1 MKILPVDKIR
11 EADAYT
17 IENEPID
24 SIDLMERAASKVY
37 EWFMKRCKTKE
48 VNVKIFCGIGNNG
61 GDGLA
66 LARMLYF
73 TGIIPEVFIVRVSD
87 KMSRDCEINYNRLK
101 DCRDVTPVAS
111 ESEIPMYEI
120 FSEDDFPIIKDNEI
134 VIDAIFGSGL
144 NRNIEGFA
152 AELIKHLNDNNAI
165 RIAIDIP
172 SGLWESHQVSESASH
187 QVETQSLRDVE
198 SQSQSQCQS
207 QQVETHQLHHE
218 NKQYVIDTS
227 KKYISQPQIFKADY
241 TLSFQFPKLAFMFPE
256 NDVYVGQWEVLDIG
270 LHKDF
275 IDNAETLNFY
285 TTEDMAM
292 PILRKRTKFSHK
304 GTYGHALLVAGS
316 SGKTGA
322 ALLSAEACLRTG
334 VGLLTAH
341 LPKDAL
347 LPMQIYL
354 PEAMTSIDKSE
365 THCTEIEDILPYT
378 AIGVGPGLGKNPETA
393 ILLKKIIQE
402 ATQPLVL
409 DADALNIIAD
419 NPTWISFLPNNTILT
434 PHPKEF
440 ERLFGKTNNSYER
453 LELQRNMSVTHNIII
468 VLKGAHTAI
477 TFPNGTC
484 FFNSTGNPGMA
495 TAGSGDVL
503 TGMILSLLAQ
513 RYSPEESALLGVY
526 LHGKAGDKAV
536 KEIGENAMI
545 ARDIIKSIRN

>member
-1 MKILPVDKIR
+1 MKILPVEKIR
-11 EADAYT
+11 EADAFT

-24 SIDLMERAASKVY
+24 SVDLMERAASKVY

-48 VNVKIFCGIGNNG
+48 VSVKIFCGIGNNG

-73 TGIIPEVFIVRVSD
+73 SGIIPQVFVVRYSD
-87 KMSRDCEINYNRLK
+87 KMSRDCEINFIRLK
-101 DCRDVTPVAS
+101 EETEV
-111 ESEIPMYEI
+111 PMYDI
-120 FSEDDFPIIKDNEI
+120 FSEDDFPQIYDNDI

-144 NRNIEGFA
+144 NRPIEGFT
-152 AELIKHLNDNNAI
+152 AELIKYINKSNAI
-165 RIAIDIP
+165 KIAIDIP
-172 SGLWESHQVSESASH
+172 SGLMAVS
-187 QVETQSLRDVE
+187 
-198 SQSQSQCQS
+198 S
-207 QQVETHQLHHE
+207 QQSTVNGQ
-218 NKQYVIDTS
+218 
-227 KKYISQPQIFKADY
+227 QPTAKVDY
-241 TLSFQFPKLAFMFPE
+241 TLTFQFPKLAFMFPE
-256 NDVYVGQWEVLDIG
+256 YDAFVGKWEVLDIK

-275 IDNAETLNFY
+275 IDNVETLNFY
-285 TTEDMAM
+285 TTEDVVK
-292 PILRKRTKFSHK
+292 PIIRKRTKFSHK

-322 ALLSAEACLRTG
+322 ALLAAEACMRTG

-347 LPMQIYL
+347 LPMQVYL
-354 PEAMTSIDKSE
+354 PEAMTSIDKSN
-365 THCTEIEDILPYT
+365 THCTEINDILPYT
-378 AIGVGPGLGKNPETA
+378 AIGVGPGIGKNEDTVT
-393 ILLKKIIQE
+393 LLKKIIQE
-402 ATQPLVL
+402 ATQSLVL

-419 NPTWISFLPNNTILT
+419 NPTWLSFLPDNTILT

-440 ERLFGKTNNSYER
+440 DRMFGMTNNSFER
-453 LELQRNMSVTHNIII
+453 LELQRKMSVVHNIII

-513 RYSPEESALLGVY
+513 RYTPQEAALLGVY
-526 LHGKAGDKAV
+526 IHGHAGDIAAQ
-536 KEIGENAMI
+536 ELGMESMI
-545 ARDIIKSIRN
+545 ARDITKNIGKSFI

>member
-1 MKILPVDKIR
+1 MKILPVEKIR
-11 EADAYT
+11 EADAFT
-17 IENEPID
+17 IENEPVA

-37 EWFMKRCKTKE
+37 DWFMKRCKTKE
-48 VNVKIFCGIGNNG
+48 VSVKIFCGIGNNG

-66 LARMLYF
+66 LARMLFF
-73 TGIIPEVFIVRVSD
+73 TGIIPQVFVVRFSD
-87 KMSRDCEINYNRLK
+87 KMSRDCEMNFNRLK
-101 DCRDVTPVAS
+101 EET
-111 ESEIPMYEI
+111 ETPMYDI
-120 FSEDDFPIIKDNEI
+120 FSEDDFPLINDTDI
-134 VIDAIFGSGL
+134 VVDAIFGSGL

-165 RIAIDIP
+165 RIAVDIP
-172 SGLWESHQVSESASH
+172 SGLLACGGQQSTDNGQQSSSKSHNSHQ
-187 QVETQSLRDVE
+187 
-198 SQSQSQCQS
+198 
-207 QQVETHQLHHE
+207 
-218 NKQYVIDTS
+218 
-227 KKYISQPQIFKADY
+227 IFRADY

-256 NDVYVGQWEVLDIG
+256 NDAFVGRWEVLDIG

-275 IDNAETLNFY
+275 IDNVETLNFY

-316 SGKTGA
+316 SGKTRA
-322 ALLSAEACLRTG
+322 ALLAAEACLRTG

-365 THCTEIEDILPYT
+365 THCTEIDDIIPYT
-378 AIGVGPGLGKNPETA
+378 AIGVGPGIGKNAETA
-393 ILLKKIIQE
+393 TLLKKIIQE

-409 DADALNIIAD
+409 DADALNIISE
-419 NPTWISFLPNNTILT
+419 NPTWLSFLPDNTILT

-453 LELQRNMSVTHNIII
+453 LELQRKMSVIHNIII

-513 RYSPEESALLGVY
+513 RYTPQEAALLGVY
-526 LHGKAGDKAV
+526 LHGKAGDEAA
-536 KEIGENAMI
+536 KEIGENSMI

>member
-1 MKILPVDKIR
+1 MKILPVEKIR
-11 EADAYT
+11 EADAFT

-24 SIDLMERAASKVY
+24 SVDLMERAASKVY

-48 VNVKIFCGIGNNG
+48 VSVKIFCGIGNNG

-73 TGIIPEVFIVRVSD
+73 SGIIPQVFVVRYSE
-87 KMSRDCEINYNRLK
+87 KMSRDCEINFDRLK
-101 DCRDVTPVAS
+101 EETEV
-111 ESEIPMYEI
+111 PMYDI
-120 FSEDDFPIIKDNEI
+120 FSDDDFPQIYDNDII
-134 VIDAIFGSGL
+134 IDAIFGSGL
-144 NRNIEGFA
+144 NRPIEGFT
-152 AELIKHLNDNNAI
+152 AELINYINKSNAI
-165 RIAIDIP
+165 KIAIDMP
-172 SGLWESHQVSESASH
+172 SGLIL
-187 QVETQSLRDVE
+187 ETQNLRN
-198 SQSQSQCQS
+198 S
-207 QQVETHQLHHE
+207 ETQ
-218 NKQYVIDTS
+218 K
-227 KKYISQPQIFKADY
+227 SQPPIAKVDY

-256 NDVYVGQWEVLDIG
+256 YDAFIGKWEVLDIK

-275 IDNAETLNFY
+275 IDNVETLNFY
-285 TTEDMAM
+285 TTEDVVK
-292 PILRKRTKFSHK
+292 PIIRKRTKFSHK

-322 ALLSAEACLRTG
+322 ALLAAEACMRTG

-347 LPMQIYL
+347 LPMQVYL
-354 PEAMTSIDKSE
+354 PEAMTSIDKSN
-365 THCTEIEDILPYT
+365 THCTEINDILPYT
-378 AIGVGPGLGKNPETA
+378 AIGVGPGIGKNEDTVT
-393 ILLKKIIQE
+393 LLKKIIQE

-419 NPTWISFLPNNTILT
+419 NPTWLSFLPDNTILT

-440 ERLFGKTNNSYER
+440 DRMFGMTNNSYER
-453 LELQRNMSVTHNIII
+453 LELQRKMSVVHNIII
-468 VLKGAHTAI
+468 VQKGAHTAI

-513 RYSPEESALLGVY
+513 RYTPQEAALLGVY
-526 LHGKAGDKAV
+526 LHGKAGDIASEKLGM
-536 KEIGENAMI
+536 ESMI
-545 ARDIIKSIRN
+545 ARDIIWNLELRI

>member
-11 EADAYT
+11 EADAFT
-17 IENEPID
+17 IEHEPID

-73 TGIIPEVFIVRVSD
+73 TDIIPEVFIVRVSD
-87 KMSRDCEINYNRLK
+87 KMSLDCEINFNRLK
-101 DCRDVTPVAS
+101 EET
-111 ESEIPMYEI
+111 ETPMYDI
-120 FSEDDFPIIKDNEI
+120 FSEDDFPIINDNDI

-144 NRNIEGFA
+144 NRNVEGFA
-152 AELIKHLNDNNAI
+152 AELISHLNNNNAI

-172 SGLWESHQVSESASH
+172 SGLFADGGQ
-187 QVETQSLRDVE
+187 QSMFIAHS
-198 SQSQSQCQS
+198 SQLTARS
-207 QQVETHQLHHE
+207 
-218 NKQYVIDTS
+218 
-227 KKYISQPQIFKADY
+227 IFKADY

-256 NDVYVGQWEVLDIG
+256 NDVYVGKWEVLDIG

-275 IDNAETLNFY
+275 IDDVETLNFY

-322 ALLSAEACLRTG
+322 ALLAAEACLRTG

-365 THCTEIEDILPYT
+365 THCTEIDDIIPYT
-378 AIGVGPGLGKNPETA
+378 AIGVGPGIGKNAETA
-393 ILLKKIIQE
+393 TLLKKIIQE

-409 DADALNIIAD
+409 DADALNIISE
-419 NPTWISFLPNNTILT
+419 NPTWLSFLPDNTILT

-453 LELQRNMSVTHNIII
+453 LELQRKMSVIHNIII

-513 RYSPEESALLGVY
+513 RYTPQEAALLGVY
-526 LHGKAGDKAV
+526 LHGKAGDDAA
-536 KEIGENAMI
+536 KEIGENSMI
-545 ARDIIKSIRN
+545 ARDIIRNLKLKTENKTQIHK

>member
-1 MKILPVDKIR
+1 MKILPVEKIR
-11 EADAYT
+11 EADAFT
-17 IENEPID
+17 IENEPVA

-37 EWFMKRCKTKE
+37 DWFMKRCKTKE
-48 VNVKIFCGIGNNG
+48 VSVKIFCGIGNNG

-66 LARMLYF
+66 LARMLFF
-73 TGIIPEVFIVRVSD
+73 TEIIPQVFVVRFSD
-87 KMSRDCEINYNRLK
+87 KMSRDCEVNFNRLK
-101 DCRDVTPVAS
+101 EET
-111 ESEIPMYEI
+111 ETPMYDI
-120 FSEDDFPIIKDNEI
+120 FSEDDFPLINEKDI
-134 VIDAIFGSGL
+134 VVDAIFGSGL

-172 SGLWESHQVSESASH
+172 SGLHALGSQQTTDNGQQLSSKSHNSHQ
-187 QVETQSLRDVE
+187 
-198 SQSQSQCQS
+198 
-207 QQVETHQLHHE
+207 
-218 NKQYVIDTS
+218 
-227 KKYISQPQIFKADY
+227 IFRADY

-256 NDVYVGQWEVLDIG
+256 NDAFVGRWEVLDIG

-275 IDNAETLNFY
+275 IDNVETLNFY

-322 ALLSAEACLRTG
+322 ALLAAEACLRTG

-365 THCTEIEDILPYT
+365 THCTEIDDIIPYT
-378 AIGVGPGLGKNPETA
+378 AIGVGPGIGKNAETTT
-393 ILLKKIIQE
+393 LLKKIIQE

-409 DADALNIIAD
+409 DADALNIISE
-419 NPTWISFLPNNTILT
+419 NPTWLSFLPDNTILT

-453 LELQRNMSVTHNIII
+453 LELQRKMSVIHNIII

-513 RYSPEESALLGVY
+513 RYTPQEAALLGVY
-526 LHGKAGDKAV
+526 LHGKAGDEAA
-536 KEIGENAMI
+536 KEIGENSMI
-545 ARDIIKSIRN
+545 ARDIVKSIDN

>member
-1 MKILPVDKIR
+1 MKILPVEKIR
-11 EADAYT
+11 EADAFT
-17 IENEPID
+17 IENEPVD

-37 EWFMKRCKTKE
+37 DWFMKRCKTKE
-48 VNVKIFCGIGNNG
+48 VSVKIFCGIGNNG

-66 LARMLYF
+66 LARMLF
-73 TGIIPEVFIVRVSD
+73 LTGIIPQVFVVRFSD
-87 KMSRDCEINYNRLK
+87 KMSLDCEMNFNRLK
-101 DCRDVTPVAS
+101 EET
-111 ESEIPMYEI
+111 ETPMYDI
-120 FSEDDFPIIKDNEI
+120 FSEDDFPLINEKDI
-134 VIDAIFGSGL
+134 VVDAIFGSGL

-172 SGLWESHQVSESASH
+172 SGLLACGGHQVNKTTSQ
-187 QVETQSLRDVE
+187 QVETQSLRDTE
-198 SQSQSQCQS
+198 SQSQSQSPIANS
-207 QQVETHQLHHE
+207 QQPKF
-218 NKQYVIDTS
+218 N
-227 KKYISQPQIFKADY
+227 SQPSIFKADY
-241 TLSFQFPKLAFMFPE
+241 TLSFQFPKLAFMFHE
-256 NDVYVGQWEVLDIG
+256 NDAFVGRWEVLDIG

-275 IDNAETLNFY
+275 IDNVETLNFY

-316 SGKTGA
+316 TGKTGA
-322 ALLSAEACLRTG
+322 ALLAAEACLRTG

-365 THCTEIEDILPYT
+365 THCTEIDDIIPYT
-378 AIGVGPGLGKNPETA
+378 AIGVGPGIGKNVETA
-393 ILLKKIIQE
+393 TLLKKIIQE
-402 ATQPLVL
+402 AMQPLVL
-409 DADALNIIAD
+409 DADALNIISE
-419 NPTWISFLPNNTILT
+419 NPTWLSFLPDNTIFT

-453 LELQRNMSVTHNIII
+453 LELQRKMSVTHNIII

-513 RYSPEESALLGVY
+513 RYTPQEAALLGVY
-526 LHGKAGDKAV
+526 LHGKAGDEAA
-536 KEIGENAMI
+536 KEIGENSMI
-545 ARDIIKSIRN
+545 ARDIIGNLKLTINN

>member
-1 MKILPVDKIR
+1 MKILPVEKIR
-11 EADAYT
+11 EADAFT
-17 IENEPID
+17 IENEPVD

-37 EWFMKRCKTKE
+37 DWFMKRCKTKE
-48 VNVKIFCGIGNNG
+48 VTVKIFCGIGNNG

-66 LARMLYF
+66 LARMLFF
-73 TGIIPEVFIVRVSD
+73 TGIIPQVFVVRFSD
-87 KMSRDCEINYNRLK
+87 KMSRNCEVNFNRLK
-101 DCRDVTPVAS
+101 EET
-111 ESEIPMYEI
+111 ETPMYDI
-120 FSEDDFPIIKDNEI
+120 FSEDDFPLINDKDI
-134 VIDAIFGSGL
+134 VVDAIFGSGL

-172 SGLWESHQVSESASH
+172 SGLL
-187 QVETQSLRDVE
+187 TLG
-198 SQSQSQCQS
+198 S
-207 QQVETHQLHHE
+207 QQTTDNGQ
-218 NKQYVIDTS
+218 QSSS
-227 KKYISQPQIFKADY
+227 KSHNSHQIFKADY

-256 NDVYVGQWEVLDIG
+256 NDVFVGRWEVLDIG

-275 IDNAETLNFY
+275 IDNVETLNFY

-322 ALLSAEACLRTG
+322 ALLAAEACLRTG

-365 THCTEIEDILPYT
+365 THCTEIDDIIPYT
-378 AIGVGPGLGKNPETA
+378 AIGVGPGTGKNAETTT
-393 ILLKKIIQE
+393 LLKKIIQD

-409 DADALNIIAD
+409 DADALNIISE
-419 NPTWISFLPNNTILT
+419 NPTWLSFLPDNTILT

-440 ERLFGKTNNSYER
+440 ECLFGKTNDSYER
-453 LELQRNMSVTHNIII
+453 LELQRKMSVIHNIII

-513 RYSPEESALLGVY
+513 RYTPQEAALLGVY
-526 LHGKAGDKAV
+526 LHGKAGDEAA
-536 KEIGENAMI
+536 KEIGENSMI
-545 ARDIIKSIRN
+545 ARDIVKSIDN

>member
-1 MKILPVDKIR
+1 MKILPVEKIR
-11 EADAYT
+11 EADAFT

-24 SIDLMERAASKVY
+24 SVDLMERAASKVY
-37 EWFMKRCKTKE
+37 DWFMKRCKTKE
-48 VNVKIFCGIGNNG
+48 VSVKIFCGIGNNG

-66 LARMLYF
+66 LARMLFF
-73 TGIIPEVFIVRVSD
+73 TGIIPQVFVVRFSD
-87 KMSRDCEINYNRLK
+87 KMSRDCEVNFNRLK
-101 DCRDVTPVAS
+101 EET
-111 ESEIPMYEI
+111 ETPMYDI
-120 FSEDDFPIIKDNEI
+120 FSEDDFPLINDKDI
-134 VIDAIFGSGL
+134 VVDAIFGSGL

-152 AELIKHLNDNNAI
+152 AELIKYLNDNNAI

-172 SGLWESHQVSESASH
+172 SGLFADGGQ
-187 QVETQSLRDVE
+187 QSMFIAHS
-198 SQSQSQCQS
+198 SQLIAHS
-207 QQVETHQLHHE
+207 
-218 NKQYVIDTS
+218 
-227 KKYISQPQIFKADY
+227 IFKADY

-256 NDVYVGQWEVLDIG
+256 NDAFVGRWEVLDIG

-275 IDNAETLNFY
+275 IDNVETLNFY

-322 ALLSAEACLRTG
+322 ALLAAEACLRTG

-365 THCTEIEDILPYT
+365 TYCTEIDDIIPYT
-378 AIGVGPGLGKNPETA
+378 AIGVGPGIGKNTETA
-393 ILLKKIIQE
+393 TLLKKIIQE

-409 DADALNIIAD
+409 DADALNIISE
-419 NPTWISFLPNNTILT
+419 NPTWLSFLPDNTILT

-453 LELQRNMSVTHNIII
+453 LELQRKMSVIHNIII

-513 RYSPEESALLGVY
+513 RYTPQESALLGVY
-526 LHGKAGDKAV
+526 LHGKAGDEATEK
-536 KEIGENAMI
+536 IGENSMI
-545 ARDIIKSIRN
+545 ARDIIGNLKLKTES

>member
-1 MKILPVDKIR
+1 MKILPVEKIR
-11 EADAYT
+11 EADAFT

-24 SIDLMERAASKVY
+24 SVDLMERAASKVY
-37 EWFMKRCKTKE
+37 DWFMKRCKTKE
-48 VNVKIFCGIGNNG
+48 VSVKIFCGIGNNG

-66 LARMLYF
+66 LARMLFF
-73 TGIIPEVFIVRVSD
+73 TGIIPQVFVVRFSD
-87 KMSRDCEINYNRLK
+87 KMSRDCEMNFNRLK
-101 DCRDVTPVAS
+101 EET
-111 ESEIPMYEI
+111 ETPMYDI
-120 FSEDDFPIIKDNEI
+120 FSEDDFPLINDKDI
-134 VIDAIFGSGL
+134 VVDAIFGSGL

-172 SGLWESHQVSESASH
+172 SGLLAYGGHQVN
-187 QVETQSLRDVE
+187 ETT
-198 SQSQSQCQS
+198 S
-207 QQVETHQLHHE
+207 QQVETRRLHHE

-227 KKYISQPQIFKADY
+227 KKYNSQLSIFKADY

-256 NDVYVGQWEVLDIG
+256 NDAFVGRWEVLDIG

-275 IDNAETLNFY
+275 IDNVETLNFY

-316 SGKTGA
+316 AGKTGA
-322 ALLSAEACLRTG
+322 ALLASEACLRTG

-347 LPMQIYL
+347 LPMQVYL

-365 THCTEIEDILPYT
+365 THCTEIDDIIPYT
-378 AIGVGPGLGKNPETA
+378 AIGVGPGIGKNAETA
-393 ILLKKIIQE
+393 TLLKKIIQD

-409 DADALNIIAD
+409 DADALNIISE
-419 NPTWISFLPNNTILT
+419 NPTWLSFLPDNTILT

-453 LELQRNMSVTHNIII
+453 LELQRKMSVTHNIII
-468 VLKGAHTAI
+468 VMKGAHTAI

-513 RYSPEESALLGVY
+513 RYTPQEAALLGVY
-526 LHGKAGDKAV
+526 LHGKAGDDAAN
-536 KEIGENAMI
+536 EIGENSMM
-545 ARDIIKSIRN
+545 ARDIIGNLKLTINN

>member
-1 MKILPVDKIR
+1 MKILTVEKIR
-11 EADAYT
+11 EADAFT

-24 SIDLMERAASKVY
+24 SVDLMERAASKVY
-37 EWFMKRCKTKE
+37 DWIVKRCKTKE
-48 VNVKIFCGIGNNG
+48 VVIKIFCRIGNNG

-73 TGIIPEVFIVRVSD
+73 TGIIPQVYVVRFSD
-87 KMSRDCEINYNRLK
+87 KMSRDCEINFNRLK
-101 DCRDVTPVAS
+101 EET
-111 ESEIPMYEI
+111 ETTMYDI
-120 FSEDDFPIIKDNEI
+120 FSEDDFPLINDNEI
-134 VIDAIFGSGL
+134 IIDAIFGSGL
-144 NRNIEGFA
+144 NRNIDGFA

-172 SGLWESHQVSESASH
+172 SGLFA
-187 QVETQSLRDVE
+187 
-198 SQSQSQCQS
+198 
-207 QQVETHQLHHE
+207 
-218 NKQYVIDTS
+218 YGG
-227 KKYISQPQIFKADY
+227 QPQIFKADY
-241 TLSFQFPKLAFMFPE
+241 TLSFQFLKLAFMFPE
-256 NDVYVGQWEVLDIG
+256 NDAFVGRWEVLDIG
-270 LHKDF
+270 LHKDY
-275 IDNAETLNFY
+275 IDNVETLNFY
-285 TTEDMAM
+285 TTEDMVM

-322 ALLSAEACLRTG
+322 ALLAAEACLRTG

-354 PEAMTSIDKSE
+354 PEAMTSIDKSQ
-365 THCTEIEDILPYT
+365 THCTEIDDIIPYT
-378 AIGVGPGLGKNPETA
+378 AIGVGPGIGKNAETTT
-393 ILLKKIIQE
+393 LLKKIIQE

-409 DADALNIIAD
+409 DADALNIISE
-419 NPTWISFLPNNTILT
+419 NKTWISFLPNNTILT

-453 LELQRNMSVTHNIII
+453 LELQRKMSVTHNIII

-513 RYSPEESALLGVY
+513 RYSPEEAALLGVY
-526 LHGKAGDKAV
+526 LHGKAGDIAA

-545 ARDIIKSIRN
+545 ARDIVKSLSL

>member
-1 MKILPVDKIR
+1 MKILPVEKIR
-11 EADAYT
+11 EADAFT

-24 SIDLMERAASKVY
+24 SVDLMERAASKVY

-48 VNVKIFCGIGNNG
+48 VSVKIFCGIGNNG

-66 LARMLYF
+66 LARMLFF
-73 TGIIPEVFIVRVSD
+73 TGIIPQVFVVRYSD
-87 KMSRDCEINYNRLK
+87 KMSRDCEINFTRLK
-101 DCRDVTPVAS
+101 EDTEV
-111 ESEIPMYEI
+111 PMYDI
-120 FSEDDFPIIKDNEI
+120 FSEDDFPQIYDNDI

-144 NRNIEGFA
+144 NRPIEGFT
-152 AELIKHLNDNNAI
+152 AELIKYINKSNAI
-165 RIAIDIP
+165 KIAIDIP
-172 SGLWESHQVSESASH
+172 SGLWESQRDNETTRQ
-187 QVETQSLRDVE
+187 QVETQSLRDAE
-198 SQSQSQCQS
+198 SQSQGQS
-207 QQVETHQLHHE
+207 QSP
-218 NKQYVIDTS
+218 DF
-227 KKYISQPQIFKADY
+227 IFKADY

-256 NDVYVGQWEVLDIG
+256 YDAFVGKWEVLDIK

-275 IDNAETLNFY
+275 IDNVETLNFF
-285 TTEDMAM
+285 TTEDVVK
-292 PILRKRTKFSHK
+292 PIIRKRTKFSHK

-322 ALLSAEACLRTG
+322 ALLAAEACLRTG

-347 LPMQIYL
+347 LPMQVYL
-354 PEAMTSIDKSE
+354 PEAMTSIDKSS
-365 THCTEIEDILPYT
+365 THCTEIKDILPYT
-378 AIGVGPGLGKNPETA
+378 AIGVGPGIGKNEETVT
-393 ILLKKIIQE
+393 LLKKIIQE

-419 NPTWISFLPNNTILT
+419 NPTWLSFLPDNTILT

-440 ERLFGKTNNSYER
+440 DRMFGMTNNSFER
-453 LELQRNMSVTHNIII
+453 LELQRKMSVVHNIII
-468 VLKGAHTAI
+468 VQKGAHTVI

-513 RYSPEESALLGVY
+513 RYTPQEAALLGVY
-526 LHGKAGDKAV
+526 LHGKAGDDAAN
-536 KEIGENAMI
+536 EIGENSMI
-545 ARDIIKSIRN
+545 ARDIIKSLSL

>member
-1 MKILPVDKIR
+1 MKILPVEKIR
-11 EADAYT
+11 EADAFT
-17 IENEPID
+17 IENEPVA

-37 EWFMKRCKTKE
+37 DWFMKRCKTKE
-48 VNVKIFCGIGNNG
+48 VSVKIFCGIGNNG

-66 LARMLYF
+66 LARMLFF
-73 TGIIPEVFIVRVSD
+73 TGIIPQVFVVRFSD
-87 KMSRDCEINYNRLK
+87 KMSRDCEANFNRLK
-101 DCRDVTPVAS
+101 EET
-111 ESEIPMYEI
+111 ETPMYDI
-120 FSEDDFPIIKDNEI
+120 FSEDDFPLINDKDI
-134 VIDAIFGSGL
+134 VVDAIFGSGL

-152 AELIKHLNDNNAI
+152 AELISHLNNNNAI

-172 SGLWESHQVSESASH
+172 SGLFADGGQ
-187 QVETQSLRDVE
+187 QSMFIAHS
-198 SQSQSQCQS
+198 SQLIAHS
-207 QQVETHQLHHE
+207 
-218 NKQYVIDTS
+218 
-227 KKYISQPQIFKADY
+227 IFKADY

-256 NDVYVGQWEVLDIG
+256 NDAFVGRWEVLDIG

-275 IDNAETLNFY
+275 IDNVETLNFY

-316 SGKTGA
+316 TGKTGA
-322 ALLSAEACLRTG
+322 ALLAAEACLRTG

-365 THCTEIEDILPYT
+365 THCTEIDDIIPYT
-378 AIGVGPGLGKNPETA
+378 AIGVGPGIGKNAETA
-393 ILLKKIIQE
+393 TLLKKIIQE

-409 DADALNIIAD
+409 DADALNIISE
-419 NPTWISFLPNNTILT
+419 NPTWLSFLPDNTILT

-453 LELQRNMSVTHNIII
+453 LELQRKMSVIHNIII

-495 TAGSGDVL
+495 TAGSGDAL
-503 TGMILSLLAQ
+503 TGMILSFLAQ
-513 RYSPEESALLGVY
+513 RYTPQEAALLGVY
-526 LHGKAGDKAV
+526 LHGKAGDEAA
-536 KEIGENAMI
+536 KEIGENSMI
-545 ARDIIKSIRN
+545 ARDIVKSIDN